1 MFILEDGGLSSER
14 IGGEEERERG
24 GTGGKGISSG
34 QLCGSNPGNPLNPS
48 EESQSLKKQS
58 ESQLSSVASTTEIDF
73 IASKILIKSW
83 SLLLLSLFLKIRK
96 SDWRIYSFKGS
107 VLEMHHKNELFTQ
120 RR

>member
-14 IGGEEERERG
+14 IGGEERGGG

-58 ESQLSSVASTTEIDF
+58 ESQLSSVASTFPEIDF
-73 IASKILIKSW
+73 IASKILSNHG
-83 SLLLLSLFLKIRK
+83 LCYCCLCF
-96 SDWRIYSFKGS
+96 
-107 VLEMHHKNELFTQ
+107 
-120 RR
+120 

>member
-14 IGGEEERERG
+14 IGGEEMREG
-24 GTGGKGISSG
+24 GGAGGKGISSG

-73 IASKILIKSW
+73 IASKILSNHG
-83 SLLLLSLFLKIRK
+83 LCYCCLCF
-96 SDWRIYSFKGS
+96 
-107 VLEMHHKNELFTQ
+107 
-120 RR
+120 